1 MSRCGQPPGGGA
13 WALSYPVPVL
23 RGPSLTLPPPPN
35 GYRRLRGSGPGAV
48 EPVCSRVVVGG
59 PGGNNPVTSLQT
71 HRFPWGGL
79 QLKVF
84 QAARLSSS
92 GRPLQRFP
100 APFGVVPVRSPSGWG
115 GGRVRWGR
123 GSLVPFGKQVKRGGV
138 KVQRVGNISSPQ
150 MHHCKR
156 YRSPEQESYLG
167 HRWKRKRSRSRDYEG
182 RLRYPPRRDLARRSR
197 SRR

>member
-115 GGRVRWGR
+115 GGGPVGK
-123 GSLVPFGKQVKRGGV
+123 GVPCSLREAGQ
-138 KVQRVGNISSPQ
+138 
-150 MHHCKR
+150 
-156 YRSPEQESYLG
+156 
-167 HRWKRKRSRSRDYEG
+167 
-182 RLRYPPRRDLARRSR
+182 ARRGEGTKSR
-197 SRR
+197 KHLVSSDASL